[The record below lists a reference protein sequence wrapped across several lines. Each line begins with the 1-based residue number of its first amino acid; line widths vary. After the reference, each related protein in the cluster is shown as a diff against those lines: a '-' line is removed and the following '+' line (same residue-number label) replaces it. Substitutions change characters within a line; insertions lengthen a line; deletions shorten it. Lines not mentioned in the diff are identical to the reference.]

1 MKTRKIVSFCI
12 FTLLISMFFCTT
24 YANSNEKIS
33 TCTTKSIIYQ
43 KPAANTYKSLT
54 TSTITPSDFD
64 PSEADK
70 DNSDSSSV
78 KLANKIIGGLQ
89 AVGSI
94 ISIASLVLIGIKY
107 MLGSAEE
114 KADYKTSMLPYLVG
128 AILVFCASN
137 IIAAI
142 YNAIK

>member
-1 MKTRKIVSFCI
+1 
-12 FTLLISMFFCTT
+12 MFFCTT

-43 KPAANTYKSLT
+43 KPAANTYKSLA